1 MESKIQGGVEGFVQF
16 PNFILRD
23 MLSTVCHNCD
33 DHTCDDHTCDDHT
46 CDDHTFISFVCP
58 QFT

>member
-1 MESKIQGGVEGFVQF
+1 LNPVEALKTFF
-16 PNFILRD
+16 RL
-23 MLSTVCHNCD
+23 NCD
-33 DHTCDDHTCDDHT
+33 CVNRNYYN

>member
-16 PNFILRD
+16 QNFILRD
-23 MLSTVCHNCD
+23 MPSTVCHN
-33 DHTCDDHTCDDHT
+33 